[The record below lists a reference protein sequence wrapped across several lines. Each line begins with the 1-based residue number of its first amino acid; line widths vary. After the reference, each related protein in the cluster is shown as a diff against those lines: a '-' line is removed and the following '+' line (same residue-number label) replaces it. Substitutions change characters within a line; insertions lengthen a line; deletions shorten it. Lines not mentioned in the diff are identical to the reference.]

1 MAAKDVVRILL
12 KVAATFMFFFAG
24 INKIHPSV
32 SPDTFL
38 LLDQGFRNS
47 FMPLWQRLVFDH
59 FEYQMSPL
67 LFKSMIGTTEVLI
80 CVLLWLGNR
89 SAALGSV
96 LGIIIMIGAAT
107 THVLLGE
114 KEQENWYARHFTA
127 GLAILFLLILPL
139 SPRSTNPTK

>member
-96 LGIIIMIGAAT
+96 LGIFIMIGAT
-107 THVLLGE
+107 VTHVLLEEPYFPTVGI
-114 KEQENWYARHFTA
+114 
-127 GLAILFLLILPL
+127 AILFLLILAL
-139 SPRSTNPTK
+139 SPRSTNPTKKQK